1 MSKKDFYQVLGVDK
15 KASADEL
22 KKAYRK
28 LAMQYHPDKNQGNK
42 EAEAKFK
49 EISEAY
55 DVLKDEQ
62 KRAAY
67 DRFGHGAFTG
77 GMGGGAGAGGFGG
90 GAQGFSGGFGGF
102 GDIFE
107 EMFGDFMGGQGGR
120 RGASGD
126 GARRGGDLSY
136 EMEITLEDAFTGK
149 EAPIKVASWQPCTSC
164 SGSGAEKGTKADTCD
179 TCRGAGR
186 VRAQQGFFT
195 VERTCPTCGGAGQ
208 TIKTPCGGC
217 GGSGRTRKE
226 KSLKVAIPAGVEDGT
241 RIRLAGEG
249 EAGLRG
255 GPAGDL
261 YVFLGIKP
269 HRFFQRE
276 ASNLYC
282 RVPVPITTV
291 ALGGNIEVP
300 TIDGKRMKV
309 SVPAGTQT
317 GQQFRLKGKGMTVLR
332 SPNRGDMF
340 VEVVVETPVNLTKR
354 QKELLQEFAGDTN
367 DKTNPQSSGF
377 FDKVKGLWEDLK
389 D

>member
-28 LAMQYHPDKNQGNK
+28 LAMQYHPDKNAGNK
-42 EAEAKFK
+42 DAEAKFK

-55 DVLKDEQ
+55 DTLKDDQ

-67 DRFGHGAFTG
+67 DRFGHGAFAG
-77 GMGGGAGAGGFGG
+77 GMGGAGAGA

-107 EMFGDFMGGQGGR
+107 EMFGDFMGGQQR
-120 RGASGD
+120 RGGASGD
-126 GARRGGDLSY
+126 GARRGADLSY
-136 EMEITLEDAFTGK
+136 EMEITLEDSFHGK
-149 EAPIKVASWQPCTSC
+149 EAPIKVASWQGCAGC
-164 SGSGAEKGTKADTCD
+164 GGSGAEKGTKADTCD
-179 TCRGAGR
+179 TCRGMGR
-186 VRAQQGFFT
+186 IRAQQGFFT
-195 VERTCPTCGGAGQ
+195 VERTCPSCGGAGQ
-208 TIKTPCGGC
+208 TIKTPCGSC

-309 SVPAGTQT
+309 AVPAGTQT

-340 VEVVVETPVNLTKR
+340 VEVVVETPVNLSKR
-354 QKELLQEFAGDTN
+354 QKEILQEFAGDTT

>member
-107 EMFGDFMGGQGGR
+107 EMFGDFMGGQQR

-126 GARRGGDLSY
+126 GARRGADLSY
-136 EMEITLEDAFTGK
+136 EMEITLEDAFAGK
-149 EAPIKVASWQPCTSC
+149 EAPIKVASWQPCQPC

-208 TIKTPCGGC
+208 TIKTPCGSC

-309 SVPAGTQT
+309 AVPAGTQT

-340 VEVVVETPVNLTKR
+340 VEVAVETPVNLTKR